1 MADRVALLGV
11 GAALPPQIRSSAEI
25 EALIEDR
32 SPNFRLRPGT
42 LASISGVE
50 TRRVACHD
58 VQCSDLAAFAA
69 KRALDAAGVGIED
82 VDLLIFASAGQDL
95 IEPATANIVQE
106 KLGTTCQAFDV
117 KNACNSFLNGLQL
130 AESLILSGAC
140 ERAVVTSGE
149 VCSRAISWRVRHFE
163 DFKRNFPGYTM
174 GDAGAAAVLGRSRDG
189 RGIFYRRFVTISDHW
204 RLATVPCGGS
214 RHPRGEEFTYL
225 RADGKRL
232 KQAFI
237 DLGPDLIPTMMREAG
252 VTFSDFSR
260 ILIHQATLPYLHE
273 MLDVTGIPSG
283 LVEFTVSEFG
293 NMASAS
299 LPVGYVRALERGAIT
314 PGDRVM
320 WLGLASGISVG
331 MVMIDV

>member
-11 GAALPPQIRSSAEI
+11 GAALPPQIRSSAEV
-25 EALIEDR
+25 EALIEEC
-32 SPNFRLRPGT
+32 SPNFRLRPGM

-58 VQCSDLAAFAA
+58 VHCSDLAAFAA
-69 KRALDAAGVGIED
+69 RRALEAAGVAVDD
-82 VDLLIFASAGQDL
+82 VDVLIFASAGQDL

-106 KLGTTCQAFDV
+106 KLGTACQAFDV

-273 MLDVTGIPSG
+273 MLDVTGIPPE
-283 LVEFTVSEFG
+283 LVELTVSEFG

-299 LPVGYVRALERGAIT
+299 LPVGYVRALERGVIRR
-314 PGDRVM
+314 GDRVM

>member
-11 GAALPPQIRSSAEI
+11 AAALPPQVRSSAEV
-25 EALIEDR
+25 EALIEEC
-32 SPNFRLRPGT
+32 SPTFRLRAGM
-42 LASISGVE
+42 LASISGVQE
-50 TRRVACHD
+50 RRVACRN
-58 VQCSDLAAFAA
+58 VECSDLAAEAA
-69 KRALDAAGVGIED
+69 ARALCAAGIDVAD
-82 VDLLIFASAGQDL
+82 VDLLIFAAAGQDL

-106 KLGTTCQAFDV
+106 KLGTQCQAFDV

-130 AESLILSGAC
+130 AESLILSGAVKT
-140 ERAVVTSGE
+140 AVVTSGE
-149 VCSRAISWRVRHFE
+149 VCSRAISWRVRNFDE
-163 DFKRNFPGYTM
+163 FKRNFPGYTM
-174 GDAGAAAVLGRSRDG
+174 GDAGAAAVLGRSTDG
-189 RGIFYRRFVTISDHW
+189 RGIFYRRFITVSDHW
-204 RLATVPCGGS
+204 RLATIPCGGS
-214 RHPRGEEFTYL
+214 MHPRGEEFTYL

-237 DLGPDLIPTMMREAG
+237 DLGPNLIPTMMREAG

-260 ILIHQATLPYLHE
+260 ILIHQATVPYLHE
-273 MLDVTGIPSG
+273 MLEVTGIPLD
-283 LVEFTVSEFG
+283 LVECTVADLG

-299 LPVGYVRALERGAIT
+299 LPVGYVQAVQRGAIR

>member
-11 GAALPPQIRSSAEI
+11 GAALPSQIRSSAEV
-25 EALIEDR
+25 EALIEEC

-69 KRALDAAGVGIED
+69 RRALDAAGVGVDD
-82 VDLLIFASAGQDL
+82 VDVLIFASAGQDL

-106 KLGTTCQAFDV
+106 KLGTACQAFDV

-273 MLDVTGIPSG
+273 MLDVTGIPPE

-299 LPVGYVRALERGAIT
+299 LPVGYVRALERGAIR

-331 MVMIDV
+331 MLMIDV

>member
-1 MADRVALLGV
+1 MADRVAFLGV
-11 GAALPPQIRSSAEI
+11 GVALPPQIRSSAEV
-25 EALIEDR
+25 EALIEEC
-32 SPNFRLRPGT
+32 SPDFHLRPGT

-69 KRALDAAGVGIED
+69 RRALDAAGVGVDD
-82 VDLLIFASAGQDL
+82 VDVLIFASAGQDL

-214 RHPRGEEFTYL
+214 RNPRGEEFTYL

-260 ILIHQATLPYLHE
+260 ILIHQATLPYLYE
-273 MLDVTGIPSG
+273 MLDVTGIPPG

-299 LPVGYVRALERGAIT
+299 LPVGYVRALERGAIR

>member
-1 MADRVALLGV
+1 M
-11 GAALPPQIRSSAEI
+11 
-25 EALIEDR
+25 
-32 SPNFRLRPGT
+32 
-42 LASISGVE
+42 
-50 TRRVACHD
+50 
-58 VQCSDLAAFAA
+58 
-69 KRALDAAGVGIED
+69 
-82 VDLLIFASAGQDL
+82 
-95 IEPATANIVQE
+95 
-106 KLGTTCQAFDV
+106 
-117 KNACNSFLNGLQL
+117 
-130 AESLILSGAC
+130 
-140 ERAVVTSGE
+140 
-149 VCSRAISWRVRHFE
+149 
-163 DFKRNFPGYTM
+163 
-174 GDAGAAAVLGRSRDG
+174 
-189 RGIFYRRFVTISDHW
+189 TISDHW

-237 DLGPDLIPTMMREAG
+237 DLGPDLIPAMMREAG

-273 MLDVTGIPSG
+273 MLDVTGIPPE
-283 LVEFTVSEFG
+283 LVEHTVSEFG

-299 LPVGYVRALERGAIT
+299 LPVGYVRALERGAIR

>member
-11 GAALPPQIRSSAEI
+11 GAALPPQIRSSAEV
-25 EALIEDR
+25 EALIEEC

-69 KRALDAAGVGIED
+69 RRALDVAGVGVDD

-106 KLGTTCQAFDV
+106 KLGTACQAFDV

-273 MLDVTGIPSG
+273 MLDITGIPPE

-299 LPVGYVRALERGAIT
+299 LPVGYVRALERGAMR

>member
-11 GAALPPQIRSSAEI
+11 GAALPTQIRSSAEV
-25 EALIEDR
+25 EALIEEC

-69 KRALDAAGVGIED
+69 RRALDAGGVGVDD

-106 KLGTTCQAFDV
+106 KLGTACQAFDV

-130 AESLILSGAC
+130 AESMILSGAC

-189 RGIFYRRFVTISDHW
+189 RGIFYRRFVTTSDHW

-273 MLDVTGIPSG
+273 MLDVTGIPAE

-299 LPVGYVRALERGAIT
+299 LPVGYVRALERDAIR

>member
-1 MADRVALLGV
+1 M
-11 GAALPPQIRSSAEI
+11 
-25 EALIEDR
+25 
-32 SPNFRLRPGT
+32 

-69 KRALDAAGVGIED
+69 RRALDGAGVGVDD
-82 VDLLIFASAGQDL
+82 VDVLIFASAGQDL

-106 KLGTTCQAFDV
+106 KLGTACQAFDV

-273 MLDVTGIPSG
+273 MLDVTGIPPE
-283 LVEFTVSEFG
+283 LVEHTVSEFG

-299 LPVGYVRALERGAIT
+299 LPVGYVRALERGAIR